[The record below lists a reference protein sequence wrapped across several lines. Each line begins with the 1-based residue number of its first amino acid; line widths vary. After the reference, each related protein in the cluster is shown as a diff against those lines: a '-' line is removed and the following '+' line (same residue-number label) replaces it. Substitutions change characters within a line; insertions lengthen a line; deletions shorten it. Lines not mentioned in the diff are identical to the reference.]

1 MSFILSKPGNGQKS
15 LNTPLATVVFSCVI
29 EVKGTSVM
37 DEKLIL
43 KIIDSLIN
51 NSHQSYT
58 WPFPYTFCWL
68 FLTHRSH
75 FPVAR
80 PDMQRRVTHWLN
92 FSLKHYKINL
102 HPDKHP
108 ALSFLISP
116 LLPLSVPL
124 AQGLVVLAEALCCKC
139 GSACPVINRSELH
152 RSAVQTQVT
161 ASCSTSMLWLAHC
174 ANRFTSAPR
183 CLIPALFDPGVYYQ
197 THFVLQLYMQ

>member
-51 NSHQSYT
+51 NKWLVTNATHYL
-58 WPFPYTFCWL
+58 FLYTFCWH
-68 FLTHRSH
+68 FLPHRSH

-80 PDMQRRVTHWLN
+80 PEMQIRVTRWLN
-92 FSLKHYKINL
+92 FSVKHYKISL

-108 ALSFLISP
+108 ALSFPISP

-124 AQGLVVLAEALCCKC
+124 AQGLAVLAEALCCKC

-161 ASCSTSMLWLAHC
+161 ASCSTSMPC
-174 ANRFTSAPR
+174 SA
-183 CLIPALFDPGVYYQ
+183 LIGSLR
-197 THFVLQLYMQ
+197 